1 MMDSLLLKI
10 LKSPNVLSG
19 LVFGLSGLAFAVA
32 NLILAHELPVENY
45 AILSLLVAIVM
56 FASSL
61 GLLGADGIVN
71 RHTIAPDR
79 HLFSRILMTAST
91 VAVLSAITAVA
102 LYKVPGH
109 LAALL
114 CLTIISFASTFFSA
128 AYFQSRQRFGLSL
141 ACGNS
146 FNFLLLSVALVLVA
160 SRSHSIFFAM
170 SLLAAIQSI
179 FAVVAVLAVRSEFK
193 GVVSDYHYSWRE
205 ALAIVLMTAS
215 SSMLVQLER
224 LVTPRLLTL
233 EDLATLG
240 VLLAIVGPP
249 FRLLQITLGYVLLP
263 VLRAADGRAERISL
277 IAKELALAMLII
289 VLLWITLWYVTPILQ
304 QAFLSEEYALS
315 PQLILAALVAGT
327 AKGLSGIARAGVTA
341 VSSIRAIEVMG
352 AIGWICVLASIAA
365 AYYLSNYGLA
375 GVVYGVTLGWILRLI
390 ASAVLIHHQLR
401 HDRQEVEIRIEAQPN
416 QTDQK

>member
-1 MMDSLLLKI
+1 MAVPLLK
-10 LKSPNVLSG
+10 LLQSPNIRSG
-19 LVFGLSGLAFAVA
+19 LVFGSSGLAFAVA

-71 RHTIAPDR
+71 RHTIVPDK
-79 HLFSRILMTAST
+79 HLFSRVLVSACS
-91 VAVLSAITAVA
+91 VAVLSAIGAVA
-102 LYKVPGH
+102 LYKIPAH
-109 LAALL
+109 LAVLL
-114 CLTIISFASTFFSA
+114 CLTIISFAATFFSA

-160 SRSHSIFFAM
+160 FRSHSIFFAM
-170 SLLAAIQSI
+170 LLLAAIQSI
-179 FAVVAVLAVRSEFK
+179 FAVAAVLAVRSK
-193 GVVSDYHYSWRE
+193 YKNVVSDYQYSWRE

-224 LVTPRLLTL
+224 LLTPRLLSL

-263 VLRAADGRAERISL
+263 VLRAADGRAERTSL
-277 IAKELALAMLII
+277 IAKELAIAMLII
-289 VLLWITLWYVTPILQ
+289 VLLWITLWFVTPFLQ
-304 QAFLSEEYALS
+304 ETLLSDEYVLS

-341 VSSIRAIEVMG
+341 ISSVRAMEVMG
-352 AIGWICVLASIAA
+352 AIGWFTVLVSVAA
-365 AYYLSNYGLA
+365 AFYLSNYGLA
-375 GVVYGVTLGWILRLI
+375 GVIFGVTTGWILRLL
-390 ASAVLIHHQLR
+390 ASAALIYHQLR
-401 HDRQEVEIRIEAQPN
+401 HDRQHAENGKEVRVT